1 MRAPDDENSTFTRN
15 PYRKEKIIKK
25 LFGKT
30 NEERV
35 KYQKELIQQHLE
47 RKEGIDKAEIE

>member
-1 MRAPDDENSTFTRN
+1 LRAPDDENSTFTRN

-30 NEERV
+30 KEERV

>member
-15 PYRKEKIIKK
+15 PYRKEKIIKN

-30 NEERV
+30 KEERV

-47 RKEGIDKAEIE
+47 RKKGIDKAEIE